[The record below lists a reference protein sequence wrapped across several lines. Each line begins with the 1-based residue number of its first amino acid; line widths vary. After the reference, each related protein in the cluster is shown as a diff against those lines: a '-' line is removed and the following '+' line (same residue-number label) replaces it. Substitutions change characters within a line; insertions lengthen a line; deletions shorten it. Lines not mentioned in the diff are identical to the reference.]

1 MKRQALIVWLVSA
14 AVVASS
20 LACTVS
26 GMELGGVRGS
36 GHVVEEVREVSA
48 FTGVELATWGNLTI
62 EVGEKEELR
71 IQAEDNVI
79 EYLEAR
85 VDGDMLEIKTR
96 PGIALMSV
104 EPVNFFLTVKEL
116 DTIVVSG
123 SGDVRGPDLEA
134 DRIEVAIYGSGDVEL
149 GDLDAD
155 AVELK
160 VIGSGDMDVTGVRAR
175 EQSINISGSG
185 DVDVGTVQADSVD
198 VRIPGSGELDVFAG
212 EVGEQSVAISGSGD
226 YRAEGMES
234 SQAQVRINGSGSVTV
249 RVRDHLDVR
258 VSGSGDVHY
267 AGSPTVEQSV
277 AGSGDVTCVGG

>member
-26 GMELGGVRGS
+26 GMELGGIRGS
-36 GHVVEEVREVSA
+36 GHVVEEVREVSG

-249 RVRDHLDVR
+249 CVRDHLDVR
-258 VSGSGDVHY
+258 ISGSGDVRY
-267 AGSPTVEQSV
+267 AGSPTVKQSM
-277 AGSGDVTCVGG
+277 AGSGDVTRVGG

>member
-1 MKRQALIVWLVSA
+1 MKKQALILWLVSA
-14 AVVASS
+14 VVVASS

-26 GMELGGVRGS
+26 GMELGGIRGS
-36 GHVVEEVREVSA
+36 GRVVEEVREVSA

-79 EYLEAR
+79 EYLETR

-226 YRAEGMES
+226 YRAKGMES

-249 RVRDHLDVR
+249 CVRDHLDVR
-258 VSGSGDVHY
+258 VSGSGDVRY
-267 AGSPTVEQSV
+267 AGSPTVKQSM
-277 AGSGDVTCVGG
+277 AGSGDVTRVGG